1 MEVIVSKKKT
11 SSLFIMEST
20 PSAPHSADTTACDTL
35 IKITVKT
42 LDSRNH
48 DFVGLPASMTIR
60 DLKSR
65 IAPAVGIEAV
75 RQRLIYCGRV
85 LQDDKK
91 LSEYD
96 VDGKVIHL
104 VQRPPPS
111 TNPRDGSGGTRQ
123 GGKTVD
129 KFCGRSL
136 RSVTSK

>member
-1 MEVIVSKKKT
+1 MFTVELS
-11 SSLFIMEST
+11 MESA
-20 PSAPHSADTTACDTL
+20 PSASQNADAATSDSSL

-48 DFVGLPASMTIR
+48 DFAGLEASMTVR

-111 TNPRDGSGGTRQ
+111 ANLRDGAGGGART
-123 GGKTVD
+123 GG
-129 KFCGRSL
+129 
-136 RSVTSK
+136 

>member
-1 MEVIVSKKKT
+1 MESAPSASQNADAAASD
-11 SSLFIMEST
+11 SSLIRV
-20 PSAPHSADTTACDTL
+20 
-35 IKITVKT
+35 TVKT

-48 DFVGLPASMTIR
+48 DFAGLEASMTVR

-75 RQRLIYCGRV
+75 QQRLIYCGRV

-111 TNPRDGSGGTRQ
+111 ANLRDGAGGGART
-123 GGKTVD
+123 GG
-129 KFCGRSL
+129 
-136 RSVTSK
+136 